1 MSYKNCMINFC
12 DDDTAEL
19 RFSDKLS
26 LEKLIELL
34 RFLEDQEYVHA
45 ETCEEVMIFYKEDN
59 KDDSDEDDFNE
70 SSEKLNSLQS
80 NYENEQLKNREL
92 EKQIK
97 ILEDNISV
105 LQESRK
111 NYIENLEN
119 KARQFD
125 RAISHAKLLNTP
137 LTRVLLNNE

>member
-1 MSYKNCMINFC
+1 MINFC

-34 RFLEDQEYVHA
+34 RFLEDQEYVYA
-45 ETCEEVMIFYKEDN
+45 ETCEEEMIFYKEDN

-80 NYENEQLKNREL
+80 NYENEQIKNREL

-111 NYIENLEN
+111 KYIENLEN